1 MKRKIVQQGPTTMM
15 ISLPIG
21 WVRKYGISKGYEIDI
36 EEKGRELLVN
46 SGKPPAKTKAEIKID
61 SEDGLYIW
69 RTLQSFYVA
78 GFDEIKVYY
87 TSKTILDKI
96 QESLTY
102 YLIGFEMVSQEKDFC
117 IIKAVSAELDEEF
130 STVLKRVFQNILQM
144 SETLTSV
151 LNGEKDIE
159 IMRNLERINNRHVI
173 YLRRILIKEKKNDK
187 RTPFLYTI
195 VDYLEKI
202 ANEYKYI
209 LFDSK
214 KSKKSFKEFVK
225 IYSSIDKLVKEVYD
239 VYYSYSEE
247 KAKKI
252 IAERIRAEKLKP
264 FFEHDPGL
272 THDLMNIS
280 VFIRNVLSQRMILER
295 IKE

>member
-1 MKRKIVQQGPTTMM
+1 MM
-15 ISLPIG
+15 VSLPIN
-21 WVRKYGISKGYEIDI
+21 WVRKYGLSKGDEINID
-36 EEKGRELLVN
+36 ENGRELLVN

-87 TSKTILDKI
+87 TSKKILDNI

-117 IIKAVSAELDEEF
+117 VIKAISMALDEEF
-130 STVLKRVFQNILQM
+130 STVLKRAFQNVLHM
-144 SETLTSV
+144 SETLGSV
-151 LNGEKDIE
+151 LEGKKDIS

-173 YLRRILIKEKKNDK
+173 YLKRVLMKERGNDEK
-187 RTPFLYTI
+187 TPFLYAI
-195 VDYLEKI
+195 VDYLEKT

-214 KSKKSFKEFVK
+214 KSKKEFKKFIK
-225 IYSSIDKLVKEVYD
+225 IYSSIKRMVNDVYEA
-239 VYYSYSEE
+239 YYSYSEE
-247 KAKKI
+247 KAKEI
-252 IAERIRAEKLKP
+252 IAKGIRAEKLKP
-264 FFEHDPGL
+264 FFKHDPGL

-280 VFIRNVLSQRMILER
+280 VFMRNILSQRMILER
-295 IKE
+295 IGGKQIYK